1 MKTRKLRTLYIIL
14 SIGLVILFYSVPY
27 LILNEARNVELA
39 TFWSIIT
46 LTWLIVTNL
55 LLVRGLI

>member
-55 LLVRGLI
+55 LLMRGLI